1 MATSSDIWG
10 PFLERKVPLGKK
22 ILKWLSNH
30 VDVERRIGIVVESSG
45 YAEQVS
51 SDQEGAAPSG
61 WRTMYARTQRL
72 RLQAISL
79 AILLAIIDQTQA
91 FTLRYKYVR
100 PHDLTAEESRVTQ
113 VGHEVKRDIVENEEF
128 QVAPIGVALSLIMTT
143 ESEAETTFQNEIVT
157 SNNLKETNQI
167 EPTNEQVQS
176 KVKVEDK
183 TTFQNEIVTSNNL
196 KETNQIEPTNEQVE
210 SKVKVEDSTS
220 AATDNEVKSAQNLIP
235 MMNSE
240 LERENSTPLTQVE
253 TTTVTTE
260 GITTEASTNKESNES
275 KTTDDIISIV
285 NTTTPDVTVSE
296 PPNTAVTTTESNIIE
311 TTHTWK
317 KYTTIERKHVTV
329 NENVVPLRLE
339 RIGDSINA
347 HTTETRVSLEKAFN
361 LAPDILSLQELKSHL
376 LDATNSVPT
385 EVNSTEIVS
394 KRAGYL
400 NHTTP
405 ELDALISTTV
415 NALQASYEV
424 ETDGGVYEMDTHE
437 ESDYTLN
444 KTSHSQMVEDALKE
458 ELLVEANLEDKNLF
472 TTTPKSNRSYV
483 EQNEITPSP
492 EITRND
498 QQTDNYLIVRP
509 INSDK
514 KSILYT
520 VSPNYKPLKK
530 IEVQPSKP
538 FVRDPDDNSW
548 RNESLSSLG
557 IVFKGKNSTKAFT
570 EVIKNKTEIV
580 MNNTTE
586 PEKVL
591 MKVDLRDRLEKI
603 AEKRKRKKKIDNN
616 GNTEYGD
623 YEENSSGDTHTSKE
637 KPEINLATLPTPPEL
652 VNPGIIFGTKL
663 EESPNKYP
671 SKKPKFTLDY
681 YDGKDDDAD
690 YATYPNI
697 DILKSTPRPRVQ
709 WPVTQRI
716 LDNTHHVRTYL
727 PDRQP
732 TVQYFPPRPKTQNDY
747 KVPPFGHTAQPQTG
761 SSETYTKNTE
771 NIPATY
777 ITTDKI
783 QHVEYRPVGTND
795 GFRIRHYKDLLES
808 VAQDMDYDKNGPY
821 QRPITEE
828 GPLVKSDYYGLR
840 KEGIDKYVDYLN
852 QNHERFK
859 ADFPVVFNTSI
870 VHGTER
876 GKVLASSSAMF
887 KRLYN
892 GAQTK
897 EAFGFSNKPF
907 DPNCDNVTVE
917 LSPAYELHYYVPDQE
932 ETEAGHT
939 LPYGYTH

>member
-1 MATSSDIWG
+1 MD
-10 PFLERKVPLGKK
+10 
-22 ILKWLSNH
+22 
-30 VDVERRIGIVVESSG
+30 
-45 YAEQVS
+45 
-51 SDQEGAAPSG
+51 
-61 WRTMYARTQRL
+61 ARTQRL

-91 FTLRYKYVR
+91 FTLRYDYVR
-100 PHDLTAEESRVTQ
+100 PHDLTAEESRVSP
-113 VGHEVKRDIVENEEF
+113 VVHELKRDHMENVEF
-128 QVAPIGVALSLIMTT
+128 QVAPIGVALSLTMTT

-157 SNNLKETNQI
+157 SNNLKEANQI
-167 EPTNEQVQS
+167 EPTIN
-176 KVKVEDK
+176 
-183 TTFQNEIVTSNNL
+183 TH
-196 KETNQIEPTNEQVE
+196 EQVE
-210 SKVKVEDSTS
+210 SEVKVEDSTS
-220 AATDNEVKSAQNLIP
+220 AAADDEVKSAQNLIW
-235 MMNSE
+235 MDSE
-240 LERENSTPLTQVE
+240 LESKNITPLTQVE

-260 GITTEASTNKESNES
+260 SITTEASTNKESIET
-275 KTTDDIISIV
+275 KTTDVMISIV
-285 NTTTPDVTVSE
+285 NTTTPVVIVSE
-296 PPNTAVTTTESNIIE
+296 TPNTAATTTESNIIE
-311 TTHTWK
+311 TTPTWK
-317 KYTTIERKHVTV
+317 KYTTIERKPVTTS
-329 NENVVPLRLE
+329 EYVVPLRTE

-347 HTTETRVSLEKAFN
+347 HTTETRVSLEKVFD
-361 LAPDILSLQELKSHL
+361 LAPDILSLQELKTHL
-376 LDATNSVPT
+376 LDSTNSVPTET

-405 ELDALISTTV
+405 ELDAVISTNV
-415 NALQASYEV
+415 NALKATYEV
-424 ETDGGVYEMDTHE
+424 ETGGVAYDMDTHE

-444 KTSHSQMVEDALKE
+444 KTSHSQMAEDALKE
-458 ELLVEANLEDKNLF
+458 ELLVEANLGDKNLF
-472 TTTPKSNRSYV
+472 ATIPKSDGSYD
-483 EQNEITPSP
+483 EQNEIT
-492 EITRND
+492 TRID
-498 QQTDNYLIVRP
+498 QQTDNYLTVRP

-514 KSILYT
+514 KNTLYT

-616 GNTEYGD
+616 GSTEYGD
-623 YEENSSGDTHTSKE
+623 YEENSSGDTYTSKE
-637 KPEINLATLPTPPEL
+637 KPEIKLATLPTPPEL
-652 VNPGIIFGTKL
+652 VNPGITFGTKL
-663 EESPNKYP
+663 EESSNKYP
-671 SKKPKFTLDY
+671 SKTPKLTFDY
-681 YDGKDDDAD
+681 YDGKDEDAD

-747 KVPPFGHTAQPQTG
+747 KVAPFGHTAQPQTKPF
-761 SSETYTKNTE
+761 ETYTKNTE
-771 NIPATY
+771 NTPSTY

-783 QHVEYRPVGTND
+783 QHVEYRQVGAGAGPVD
-795 GFRIRHYKDLLES
+795 GGGDDAFMIRHYKDFLES
-808 VAQDMDYDKNGPY
+808 VAKDMDYDKNGPY
-821 QRPITEE
+821 QRPISEE
-828 GPLVKSDYYGLR
+828 GPSVKSEDYFGQR
-840 KEGIDKYVDYLN
+840 KEGINKYVDYLN

-870 VHGTER
+870 VHGAER

-897 EAFGFSNKPF
+897 EVFDFSNRPF

-932 ETEAGHT
+932 ETAGRST
-939 LPYGYTH
+939 MPFGYRH